1 VLTVDHLS
9 VRYGA
14 VTAVDDVSVRLTPGT
29 ITGLIGPNGAG
40 KTSLIDALSGF
51 TAAVGTVVLDDVD
64 LSDESATRRARAGL
78 ARSFQSLELF
88 EDATVFENLSVAADP
103 QDVGSYLRDLV
114 WPVTPKFAP
123 EVVRAIVEF
132 RLDED
137 LHRDVKDL
145 SYGKRRL
152 LAIARAVAMHP
163 SVILLDE
170 PAAGLS
176 SAESAE
182 LARVVRRLADEWGM
196 AVLVVEHDM
205 NFVMGV
211 CDEVIVLDFGRLIAS
226 GPPDTVRADPDVI
239 AAYLGNELE
248 SDQASTVAAPV
259 PSASIAGGAS

>member
-1 VLTVDHLS
+1 
-9 VRYGA
+9 
-14 VTAVDDVSVRLTPGT
+14 
-29 ITGLIGPNGAG
+29 
-40 KTSLIDALSGF
+40 
-51 TAAVGTVVLDDVD
+51 VVLDDVD
-64 LSDESATRRARAGL
+64 LSGAYATRRARSGL

-103 QDVGSYLRDLV
+103 QDFRSYIRDLV

-132 RLDED
+132 QLDED

-211 CDEVIVLDFGRLIAS
+211 CDEVIVLDFGRLIAA
-226 GPPDTVRADPDVI
+226 GNPDAVRTNPDVI

-248 SDQASTVAAPV
+248 EAPPAPVAASSAGV
-259 PSASIAGGAS
+259 PGGGA